1 MTTVFPRTGTADL
14 PLPGLG
20 AADVRAALIGA
31 DPRAMLMSLVHL
43 THDADALAEFE
54 AVCEP
59 GAGGCELVAALT
71 ARLAEVLVGDA
82 AVVEKPL
89 PDDLFRAM
97 VSAFARE
104 EVDTR
109 FLPVLRDQCGFDALE
124 AAAYEAPPR
133 DAAPRPTGLHVA
145 VIGAGLTGI
154 AAAVRLNEAGHT
166 YRIYE
171 RNSDVG
177 GVWLVNRYPGVGVDT
192 PSHFY
197 SYSFAI
203 NPDWPAF
210 YSSGPIV
217 LDYLRK
223 CADAYGVREHI
234 AFETQVVACDWDE
247 AARRWTVTTRQA
259 DGTVV
264 VETADVVIGAIGF
277 FQDPRYPDIPG
288 LDDFAGT
295 VVHTAAWDPEL
306 DLAGRR
312 VALVGTGASAM
323 QTAPAIVDDVAALT
337 VFQRQPSWIQPRRA
351 AHLAV
356 PEGALWAMRHVPGYA
371 EWFRA
376 ITYWIASDGNYSY
389 VAADPEWTSP
399 EVSVSEANE
408 RLRQVMIAYA
418 EEELR
423 DRPDL
428 LAKVVPAYPPF
439 GKRILRD
446 VDWYRMLRRDHVA
459 LCTDPIERITPEG
472 VQTAD
477 GGLVEADV
485 LVLATG
491 FHLLPMLRSVS
502 VTGRD
507 GVALADVWGAE
518 DPRAHLGVTVPG
530 FPNFFVLSG
539 PNSSPGHGAGNNFV
553 SEAQLHHVMA
563 CLDLLRE
570 GGARAIEPT
579 EEAHEA
585 YARSVDAAMEN
596 LVWSHPTVRGYYR
609 NSSGRVVVTCPWRL
623 ADYWHMLRTPD
634 PADHRL
640 LH

>member
-1 MTTVFPRTGTADL
+1 MTTVYPRTVAADL
-14 PLPGLG
+14 PLPGVD
-20 AADVRAALIGA
+20 AAAARASLAGA
-31 DPRAMLMSLVHL
+31 DPRAMLMSLVHV
-43 THDADALAEFE
+43 THDTEALGEFAAVCDPGADARD
-54 AVCEP
+54 
-59 GAGGCELVAALT
+59 LVEALT
-71 ARLAEVLVGDA
+71 ARLADVLTGGTA
-82 AVVEKPL
+82 AVDKPL
-89 PDDLFRAM
+89 PDELFRAM

-104 EVDTR
+104 EVGPE

-124 AAAYEAPPR
+124 APPREAPP
-133 DAAPRPTGLHVA
+133 APTGQHVA

-154 AAAVRLNEAGHT
+154 AAAVRLAEAGHT
-166 YRIYE
+166 YRVYE
-171 RNSDVG
+171 RNADVG

-197 SYSFAI
+197 SYSFAV
-203 NPDWPAF
+203 NPGWPAF

-234 AFETQVVACDWDE
+234 EFETQVVSCAWDDD
-247 AARRWTVTTRQA
+247 ARNWTVTTRRA
-259 DGTVV
+259 DGTVA
-264 VETADVVIGAIGF
+264 VETADAVIGAIGF
-277 FQDPRYPDIPG
+277 FQDPMYPDIPG

-312 VALVGTGASAM
+312 VALIGTGASAM
-323 QTAPAIVDDVAALT
+323 QTAPSIVDEVAALT

-351 AHLAV
+351 ADLAV
-356 PEGALWAMRHVPGYA
+356 PGGTLWAMRHVPGYA

-376 ITYWIASDGNYSY
+376 MTYWTASDGNYAH
-389 VAADPEWTSP
+389 VAVDPEWTSP
-399 EVSVSEANE
+399 EVSVSAANE

-418 EEELR
+418 GAELA

-446 VDWYRMLRRDHVA
+446 ADWYRTLRRDHVA
-459 LCTDPIERITPEG
+459 LCTDPIERIVPEG
-472 VQTAD
+472 IRTAD
-477 GGLVEADV
+477 GGTVAADV

-491 FHLLPMLRSVS
+491 FHLLPMLRSVA

-507 GVALADVWGAE
+507 GVALAEVWGDE

-539 PNSSPGHGAGNNFV
+539 PNSSPGHGAGNNFI
-553 SEAQLHHVMA
+553 SEVQLHHVLA
-563 CLDLLRE
+563 CLDLVRE
-570 GGARAIEPT
+570 RGARAVEPSA
-579 EEAHEA
+579 EAHEA
-585 YARSVDAAMEN
+585 YSRAVDAAMDN

-623 ADYWHMLRTPD
+623 VDYWHMLRTPD
-634 PADHRL
+634 PGDHRFL
-640 LH
+640 T

>member
-1 MTTVFPRTGTADL
+1 MTTVYPRTGAADL
-14 PLPGLG
+14 PLPGYD
-20 AADVRAALIGA
+20 AAAARAALAGA
-31 DPRAMLMSLVHL
+31 DPRAMLMSLVHV
-43 THDADALAEFE
+43 THDAGALGEFA
-54 AVCEP
+54 AVCDP
-59 GAGGCELVAALT
+59 RADTGDLVEALT
-71 ARLAEVLVGDA
+71 ARLADVLTGGA
-82 AVVEKPL
+82 ATVDKPL
-89 PDDLFRAM
+89 PDELFHAM
-97 VSAFARE
+97 VSTFARE
-104 EVDTR
+104 DVGPE

-124 AAAYEAPPR
+124 APARAAPP
-133 DAAPRPTGLHVA
+133 APTGRHVV

-154 AAAVRLNEAGHT
+154 AAAVRLAEAGHT
-166 YRIYE
+166 YRVYE
-171 RNSDVG
+171 RNADVG

-197 SYSFAI
+197 SYSFAV
-203 NPDWPAF
+203 NPGWPAF

-234 AFETQVVACDWDE
+234 EFDTQVVSCAWDE
-247 AARRWTVTTRQA
+247 DARKWTVTTRHA
-259 DGTVV
+259 DGTAA
-264 VETADVVIGAIGF
+264 VETADAVIGAIGF
-277 FQDPRYPDIPG
+277 FQDPMYPDIPG
-288 LDDFAGT
+288 LGDFAGT

-306 DLAGRR
+306 DLTGRR

-323 QTAPAIVDDVAALT
+323 QTAPTIVDDVAELT

-351 AHLAV
+351 ADLAV
-356 PEGALWAMRHVPGYA
+356 PEGTLWAMRHVPAYA

-376 ITYWIASDGNYSY
+376 MTYWMASDGNFAH
-389 VAADPEWTSP
+389 VAVDPAWTSP
-399 EVSVSEANE
+399 EVSVSAANE

-418 EEELR
+418 REELG

-446 VDWYRMLRRDHVA
+446 VDWYRMLRRDHVE
-459 LCTDPIERITPEG
+459 LCTDPIERIVPEG
-472 VQTAD
+472 VRTAD
-477 GGLVEADV
+477 GNTVEADV

-491 FHLLPMLRSVS
+491 FHLLPMLRSVA

-507 GVALADVWGAE
+507 GVALAEVWGDE

-539 PNSSPGHGAGNNFV
+539 PNSSPGHGAGNNFI
-553 SEAQLHHVMA
+553 SEVQLHHVLA
-563 CLDLLRE
+563 CLDLVRE
-570 GGARAIEPT
+570 RGARAIEPT
-579 EEAHEA
+579 AEAHEA
-585 YARSVDAAMEN
+585 YSRAVDAAMDN

-623 ADYWHMLRTPD
+623 VDYWHMLRTPD
-634 PADHRL
+634 PEAHRL
-640 LH
+640 LT